1 MPDVRI
7 DESVTPAA
15 HRAALIAALEARRVD
30 NRFHYVGE
38 LASSRW
44 RDLAASHSPAQ
55 DADDGVVAYDDAAK
69 AVIAALPEGPVHV
82 IGVACGDGV
91 KERRLLGALRSAGRE
106 DISATAV
113 DVSVPL
119 VVAADAAMAQVPGV
133 VAIEGV
139 AVDIG
144 AVPDLSP
151 LLSPRLP
158 GTRVITLFGVISTLG
173 PGALAPAISPL
184 ATGDLLLVSA
194 NLLPERPGGR
204 DDVMAQYDNPPTRAW
219 LSTVLAEIGIHE
231 AGDIA
236 FRWDNA
242 PDGPMIVGEVTPA
255 HAVMAQVEGVT
266 VGLPAGDPIRVLE
279 SFRHSPETLE
289 ALLLQEG
296 LEVLQINVSPS
307 GEEGVAVCRRAP

>member
-7 DESVTPAA
+7 AESVTPAA
-15 HRAALIAALEARRVD
+15 HRAGLIAALEARRVD

-69 AVIAALPEGPVHV
+69 AVIAALPDGPVHV
-82 IGVACGDGV
+82 IGLACGDGV

-133 VAIEGV
+133 VATEGV

-151 LLSPRLP
+151 LLSPWLP
-158 GTRVITLFGVISTLG
+158 GTRVVTLFGVISTLG
-173 PGALAPAISPL
+173 PGSLAPAVSLL

-194 NLLPERPGGR
+194 NLLPGRAGAR

-219 LSTVLAEIGIHE
+219 LSTVLEEIGIHD
-231 AGDIA
+231 AGDIT
-236 FRWDNA
+236 FRWDDA
-242 PDGPMIVGEVTPA
+242 PDGPMIVGEVTPG
-255 HAVMAQVEGVT
+255 HSVMAQVEGVT
-266 VGLPAGDPIRVLE
+266 IGLPAGDPIRVLE
-279 SFRHSPETLE
+279 SFRHTPGTLD
-289 ALLLQEG
+289 ALLRTARLD
-296 LEVLQINVSPS
+296 VLHLATSPS
-307 GEEGVAVCRRAP
+307 GEEGVAVARAA